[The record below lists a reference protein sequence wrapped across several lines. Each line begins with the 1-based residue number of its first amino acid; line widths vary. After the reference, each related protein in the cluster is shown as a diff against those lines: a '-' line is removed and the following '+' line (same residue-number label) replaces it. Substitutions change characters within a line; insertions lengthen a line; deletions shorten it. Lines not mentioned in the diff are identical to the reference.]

1 MQGLA
6 GVKLKKVSKRTG
18 TLCPVFDMNLE
29 VADKEFVTLLAPS
42 GSGKTTTLRMIAGL
56 EVPDEGEIYIGD
68 ELVNDLTPAERDTAM
83 VFQTYALY
91 PHLTVHG
98 NLESPLRAKETPQGE
113 MDSRVKEVADILGIA
128 NLLEKYPTQL
138 SGGEMQ
144 RVAIGRAI
152 IRRPRVYL
160 LDEPLTNLD
169 AKLRVHMRAE
179 LKRLH
184 KELGQTMIYATHD
197 ELEALSMSDKIA
209 VMSNGRIVQYGIPNE
224 IFEHPKNLFVATF
237 VGTPTMNLFECALS
251 EQKGQV
257 YLESSVLKLNVTELA
272 ELIRGETGG
281 SEFILGIRP
290 SDLEIHAEKPL
301 EDCIQGEVYVL
312 EPMGAVVVVDVKVGE
327 KLVKVK
333 VPGSVSLELGT
344 EIWLTFDKDKMHIF
358 DKKTKETVV

>member
-1 MQGLA
+1 MA
-6 GVKLKKVSKRTG
+6 RVMVKNLTKRFGKVTAVNR
-18 TLCPVFDMNLE
+18 LNLE
-29 VADKEFVTLLAPS
+29 VEDKKFVCFLGPS
-42 GSGKTTTLRMIAGL
+42 GCGKTTTLRMIAGL

-98 NLESPLRAKETPQGE
+98 NLASPLRARKTPQNE
-113 MDSRVKEVADILGIA
+113 MDSRIKDVADILGIA

-179 LKRLH
+179 LKRLQ

-197 ELEALSMSDKIA
+197 ELEALSMSDRVA
-209 VMSNGRIVQYGIPNE
+209 VMRNGRIIQYETPKE
-224 IFEHPKNLFVATF
+224 IFEHPKDLSVATF
-237 VGTPTMNLFECALS
+237 VGTPTMNLFECILS
-251 EQKGQV
+251 EKAGQA
-257 YLESSVLKLNVTELA
+257 YLESKVFKLNVTELA
-272 ELIRGETGG
+272 ETIRDKAAG

-290 SDLEIHAEKPL
+290 SDLEIHAQKTR
-301 EDCIQGEVYVL
+301 EDIIQGEVYVL
-312 EPMGAVVVVDVKVGE
+312 EPMGAALVIDVKVGE
-327 KLVKVK
+327 ELVKVK
-333 VPGSVSLELGT
+333 VPGSLSLELGT
-344 EIWLTFDKDKMHIF
+344 KVWLAFD
-358 DKKTKETVV
+358 

>member
-1 MQGLA
+1 LA
-6 GVKLKKVSKRTG
+6 GVRLKSLSKKAG
-18 TLCPVFDMNLE
+18 GLCPVFDLNLE

-91 PHLTVHG
+91 PHLTVRG
-98 NLESPLRAKETPQGE
+98 NLASPLRARKTPQNE
-113 MDSRVKEVADILGIA
+113 MDSRVKDVADILGIA
-128 NLLEKYPTQL
+128 QLLEKYPTQL

-179 LKRLH
+179 LKRLQ

-197 ELEALSMSDKIA
+197 ELEALSMSDRIA
-209 VMSNGRIVQYGIPNE
+209 VMRNGRVVQYGTSKE
-224 IFEHPKNLFVATF
+224 IFEHPENLSVATF
-237 VGTPTMNLFECALS
+237 VGTPTMNLFECMLS
-251 EQKGQV
+251 EKAGQA
-257 YLESSVLKLNVTELA
+257 YLESKLFKLSITELA
-272 ELIRGETGG
+272 ERIRDKAAESGL
-281 SEFILGIRP
+281 ILGIRP
-290 SDLEIHAEKPL
+290 SDLEIHTQETR
-301 EDCIQGEVYVL
+301 EGFVQGEIYVL
-312 EPMGAVVVVDVKVGE
+312 EPMGAALVIDVKVGE
-327 KLVKVK
+327 ELVKVK
-333 VPGSVSLELGT
+333 VPGSLSLEPGT
-344 EIWLTFDKDKMHIF
+344 KVWLTFDKARMHIF
-358 DKKTKETVV
+358 SKKTKETIV

>member
-1 MQGLA
+1 LA
-6 GVKLKKVSKRTG
+6 GVRLKNLSKKAG
-18 TLCPVFDMNLE
+18 TLCPVFDVNLE

-91 PHLTVHG
+91 PHLTVRG
-98 NLESPLRAKETPQGE
+98 NLASPLRARKTPQNE
-113 MDSRVKEVADILGIA
+113 MDSRIKDVADILGIA
-128 NLLEKYPTQL
+128 HLLEKYPTQL

-179 LKRLH
+179 LKRLQ

-197 ELEALSMSDKIA
+197 ELEALSMSDRIA
-209 VMSNGRIVQYGIPNE
+209 VMRNGRIVQYGTSEE
-224 IFEHPKNLFVATF
+224 IFEHPKNLSVATF
-237 VGTPTMNLFECALS
+237 VGTPTMNLFECILS
-251 EQKGQV
+251 EKAGQA
-257 YLESSVLKLNVTELA
+257 YLESEVFKLNITELA
-272 ELIRGETGG
+272 ELIRDKAAG

-290 SDLEIHAEKPL
+290 SDLTIHTEKAG
-301 EDCIQGEVYVL
+301 EDLIQGEIYVL
-312 EPMGAVVVVDVKVGE
+312 EPMGAALVVDVKVGQE
-327 KLVKVK
+327 LVKVK
-333 VPGSVSLELGT
+333 VPGSLSLEPGRKV
-344 EIWLTFDKDKMHIF
+344 WLAFDKGKMHVF
-358 DKKTKETVV
+358 SKKTKETIV

>member
-1 MQGLA
+1 MGEMV
-6 GVKLKKVSKRTG
+6 GVRLRNVSKKAEA
-18 TLCPVFDMNLE
+18 LCPVFDVNLE

-68 ELVNDLTPAERDTAM
+68 QLVNDLSPAERDTAM

-98 NLESPLRAKETPQGE
+98 NLASPLRARKTPQDE
-113 MDSRVKEVADILGIA
+113 MDSRVKDVADVLGIA
-128 NLLEKYPTQL
+128 HLLEKYPTQL

-179 LKRLH
+179 LKRLQ

-197 ELEALSMSDKIA
+197 ELEALSMSDRIA
-209 VMSNGRIVQYGIPNE
+209 VMRNGRIVQYGTSKE
-224 IFEHPKNLFVATF
+224 IFEHPKNLSVATF
-237 VGTPTMNLFECALS
+237 VGTPTMNLFECILS
-251 EQKGQV
+251 EKAGRAH
-257 YLESSVLKLNVTELA
+257 LESKVFKLDITELA
-272 ELIRGETGG
+272 ELFRDKATG

-290 SDLEIHAEKPL
+290 SDLQIHTEKTG
-301 EDCIQGEVYVL
+301 EDFIQGEIYVL
-312 EPMGAVVVVDVKVGE
+312 EPMGAALVIDVKVE
-327 KLVKVK
+327 EELVKVK
-333 VPGSVSLELGT
+333 VPGSLSLELGT
-344 EIWLTFDKDKMHIF
+344 KVWLTFDKGKMHIF
-358 DKKTKETVV
+358 SKKTKETIV

>member
-1 MQGLA
+1 MARVRLKDVTKRA
-6 GVKLKKVSKRTG
+6 GAV
-18 TLCPVFDMNLE
+18 CPVFNVNLE
-29 VADKEFVTLLAPS
+29 VADKEFLTLLAPS
-42 GSGKTTTLRMIAGL
+42 GSGKSTILRMIAGL

-91 PHLTVHG
+91 PHLTVKD
-98 NLESPLRAKETPQGE
+98 NLASPLKARKTPQNE
-113 MDSRVKEVADILGIA
+113 IDSRVRDVADILGIS
-128 NLLEKYPTQL
+128 NLLQKYPTQL

-179 LKRLH
+179 LKRLQ

-209 VMSNGRIVQYGIPNE
+209 VMGNGRILQYGTSTE
-224 IFEHPKNLFVATF
+224 IFEHPKSIFVATF
-237 VGTPTMNLFECALS
+237 VGTPTINLFECVLS
-251 EQKGQV
+251 EKAGQT
-257 YLESSVLKLNVTELA
+257 YLESNVFKLNVTELA
-272 ELIRGETGG
+272 ELIRDRASG

-290 SDLEIHAEKPL
+290 SDLEIHTEKPR
-301 EDCIQGEVYVL
+301 EDHIQGEVYIL
-312 EPMGAVVVVDVKVGE
+312 EPMGAVVVIDVKVGE
-327 KLVKVK
+327 ELVKVK
-333 VPGSVSLELGT
+333 VPGSVTLDLGT
-344 EIWLTFDKDKMHIF
+344 KIWLTFDRGKMHVF
-358 DKKTKETVV
+358 SRKTKEIVV

>member
-1 MQGLA
+1 LA
-6 GVKLKKVSKRTG
+6 GVRLKHISKKAG
-18 TLCPVFDMNLE
+18 ALCPVFDVNLE

-91 PHLTVHG
+91 PHLTVRA
-98 NLESPLRAKETPQGE
+98 NLASPLEARKTPRNE
-113 MDSRVKEVADILGIA
+113 MNSRVKDVADILGIA
-128 NLLEKYPTQL
+128 HLLEKYPTQL

-179 LKRLH
+179 LKRLQ

-197 ELEALSMSDKIA
+197 ELEALSMSDRIA
-209 VMSNGRIVQYGIPNE
+209 VMSNGRILQCGTSKEV
-224 IFEHPKNLFVATF
+224 FEHPQDLSVATF
-237 VGTPTMNLFECALS
+237 VGTPTMNLFECILS
-251 EQKGQV
+251 EKAGQA
-257 YLESSVLKLNVTELA
+257 YLESKLFKLNITELA
-272 ELIRGETGG
+272 ELIRHKAAG
-281 SEFILGIRP
+281 SELILGIRP
-290 SDLEIHAEKPL
+290 SDLQIHAERTG
-301 EDCIQGEVYVL
+301 EDFIQGEIYVL
-312 EPMGAVVVVDVKVGE
+312 EPMGAALVIDVRIGE
-327 KLVKVK
+327 ELVKVK
-333 VPGSVSLELGT
+333 VPGSLSLEPGTKVSLA
-344 EIWLTFDKDKMHIF
+344 FDKAKMHIF
-358 DKKTKETVV
+358 SKKTKETIV